1 MKKYILF
8 LIAIA
13 TFAMV
18 SCGSGSTTTETTD
31 SAAVEV
37 DTTASVVDSTNVD
50 VPAGG
55 GSATEQPIK

>member
-37 DTTASVVDSTNVD
+37 DTTASVVDSTNVEA
-50 VPAGG
+50 PAGG
-55 GSATEQPIK
+55 GSDTEQPIK

>member
-1 MKKYILF
+1 MKKYILL

-31 SAAVEV
+31 SKTV
-37 DTTASVVDSTNVD
+37 DVVDSTNIEA
-50 VPAGG
+50 PSG
-55 GSATEQPIK
+55 GSSTEQPIK